1 MYLHAKN
8 RPSDALRVCY
18 RRQHRR
24 YQAKVRLGVKELG
37 IGTQGWVG
45 ELASSAWALLE
56 EGRLQR
62 GVLQICVEFAIVLL
76 NKILKKNLQKS
87 SLLEIFHGV
96 GEIQTKPYTYLRR
109 FSKQNLN
116 HAPSEKKWNPLTSS
130 YHVIISK
137 VNLCFSHPQRITFC
151 DSKTQ

>member
-24 YQAKVRLGVKELG
+24 YQAKVILGVKELG

-56 EGRLQR
+56 EGRLQK

-76 NKILKKNLQKS
+76 NKILKKKPPEVVFVRNFPWS
-87 SLLEIFHGV
+87 RRNPN
-96 GEIQTKPYTYLRR
+96 QTLYILRR